1 MPTLDLV
8 PGGASLALVE
18 RFELAYADERGEQ
31 RIPLTEAW
39 SVPFEACT
47 PVRGFPS
54 YKGQRHHNGRWWTAT
69 TGGLVGYESWLE
81 RDRLVLLD
89 FDPEVVG
96 IASQPF
102 WLFWTTAEGK
112 TRSHAPDYFARLADG
127 SALVLDVRPAD
138 RIKPRDQVAF
148 DATREVCE
156 ALGWRYE
163 VAGAPPASLLANVRW
178 LAGYRHPRHHLPD
191 VADALRAAFAAS
203 SGLLD
208 GAEQVGDPIAVLP
221 VLFHLL
227 WRRDLHANL
236 NRPLHPDAKITTGAV
251 SA

>member
-1 MPTLDLV
+1 MLDHL
-8 PGGASLALVE
+8 PGGAPPSLAE
-18 RFELAYADERGEQ
+18 RFELAYADADANGEQ
-31 RIPLTEAW
+31 RVPLTEAW

-54 YKGQRHHNGRWWTAT
+54 YKGQRHHIGRWWTAT

-102 WLFWTTAEGK
+102 WLFFTTAEGK
-112 TRSHAPDYFARLADG
+112 ARSHTPDYFARLADG
-127 SALVLDVRPAD
+127 SALVLDVRSAD

-148 DATREVCE
+148 DATREACE

-163 VAGAPPASLLANVRW
+163 VAGAPRPRQLTPDTDTATTTRS
-178 LAGYRHPRHHLPD
+178 GHRHLQPD
-191 VADALRAAFAAS
+191 R
-203 SGLLD
+203 
-208 GAEQVGDPIAVLP
+208 
-221 VLFHLL
+221 
-227 WRRDLHANL
+227 
-236 NRPLHPDAKITTGAV
+236 TAV
-251 SA
+251 SCPEEVVGVRTYLSVPLSVSR

>member
-1 MPTLDLV
+1 M
-8 PGGASLALVE
+8 
-18 RFELAYADERGEQ
+18 
-31 RIPLTEAW
+31 
-39 SVPFEACT
+39 PFEHCI

-54 YKGQRHHNGRWWTAT
+54 YKGQRHHTGRWWTAT
-69 TGGLVGYESWLE
+69 TGSLVGYESWLE

-102 WLFWTTAEGK
+102 WLFWATAEGK

-127 SALVLDVRPAD
+127 SALVLDVRSAD

-148 DATREVCE
+148 DATRAACD
-156 ALGWRYE
+156 ALGWHYD
-163 VAGAPPASLLANVRW
+163 VAGAPPRSLLANVRW

-191 VADALRAAFAAS
+191 VAAALRAAFAAPT
-203 SGLLD
+203 GLLD

-227 WRRDLHANL
+227 WRRELHTDLD
-236 NRPLHPDAKITTGAV
+236 RPLHPDGLVMTEAV
-251 SA
+251 RS